1 MHKKLF
7 IPGPTEVDEEVLKA
21 QAKYMIGHRSQDFT
35 DLYDSVLSQL
45 RKFFKTEQHVLVI
58 AASGTIFMDITARNL
73 IRSGKKALCCINGS
87 FSDRMHKAVVGSGKE
102 ADRLDVEWGKAIKPE
117 MIREK
122 LEQSDYDVVTICY
135 NETST
140 GVKAHLKEISDVLKD
155 YPETLLSVDAVSSM
169 GGDLLYPEEMGTDL
183 VYASSQKCFA
193 MPPGLAI
200 GVVSQKALDRAS
212 EVEGRGLYTDLVAVL
227 GYYEKK
233 KQTPSTP
240 AISLL
245 YALDFQLKKMLKE
258 GAEGVYQRHKAMA
271 DYTHKWALDRGFG
284 LFAEEGYRSIT
295 VTTVAN
301 KLGKDVGAL
310 NKALGEKGMILAN
323 GYGKLKDQTFRIG
336 HMGDHTLEDIK
347 ELLNYI
353 DEIWELK

>member
-7 IPGPTEVDEEVLKA
+7 IPGPTEIDEEVLKA
-21 QAKYMIGHRSQDFT
+21 QTKYMIGHRSQDFT
-35 DLYDSVLSQL
+35 DLYDSVLTQL
-45 RKFFKTEQHVLVI
+45 REFFKTEQHVLVV
-58 AASGTIFMDITARNL
+58 AASGTIFRDITARNL
-73 IRSGKKALCCINGS
+73 IRPGKKALCCVNGS

-102 ADRLDVEWGKAIKPE
+102 GDRLDVEWGKAIKPE

-122 LEQSDYDVVTICY
+122 LEQSEYDVITICY

-140 GVKAHLKEISDVLKD
+140 GVKAHLKEIAEVLKD
-155 YPETLLSVDAVSSM
+155 FPETLLAVDAVSSM

-183 VYASSQKCFA
+183 VFASSQKCFA
-193 MPPGLAI
+193 LPPGLAVGI
-200 GVVSQKALDRAS
+200 VSQKALDRAN
-212 EVEGRGLYTDLVAVL
+212 EVPGRGLYTDLVAIL
-227 GYYEKK
+227 NYYEKK

-245 YALDFQLKKMLKE
+245 YAMDFQLKKMLKE
-258 GAEGVYQRHKAMA
+258 SAEGIYQRHKAMA
-271 DYTHKWALDRGFG
+271 DLTHKWALDRGFG

-301 KLGKDVGAL
+301 TLGKDVGAL

-336 HMGDHTLEDIK
+336 HMGDHTLDDIQ
-347 ELLNYI
+347 ELLDNI